1 MDNRPR
7 WAKCE
12 LSSINT
18 SLLLCGILTARAYFQ
33 DAEIQELA
41 TKIYNR
47 VEWPWMLNGGPTF
60 SMGWMPDSGFLGKV
74 RRPKIRCRDEKNERT
89 ETSVKEKLPT
99 SWGEWRLVG
108 SFLWA

>member
-1 MDNRPR
+1 
-7 WAKCE
+7 
-12 LSSINT
+12 
-18 SLLLCGILTARAYFQ
+18 LL
-33 DAEIQELA
+33 
-41 TKIYNR
+41 
-47 VEWPWMLNGGPTF
+47 
-60 SMGWMPDSGFLGKV
+60 PDSGFLGKV

>member
-1 MDNRPR
+1 MDNRQR

-12 LSSINT
+12 LSSIDT

-60 SMGWMPDSGFLGKV
+60 S
-74 RRPKIRCRDEKNERT
+74 IRCRDEKNERT